1 MPAVGRTVAAA
12 VHRPLAEQLAGVA
25 AIGACERV
33 LELSA
38 GDGELTAHLLSTPG
52 APALTV
58 VVADV
63 HQTGTVRAALGPA
76 PVELVIAPASR
87 LPFADNAFDLAVS
100 LLAIES
106 GDQLAASL
114 TELARVARRSH
125 VVLWTDG
132 ATHENALR
140 DAITTAPTT
149 PQSPAQPLPAGW
161 TQSTLGD
168 VARFD
173 GIGQLW
179 LALVTERGIDIP
191 EHQDHAVRERLQENV
206 AAFTAA
212 DGTMRIP
219 VRATLLSLRQPSGGI
234 SPR

>member
-1 MPAVGRTVAAA
+1 MPMVGRTLAAA
-12 VHRPLAEQLAGVA
+12 VYRPLAEQLAGLA

-58 VVADV
+58 AVADV
-63 HQTGTVRAALGPA
+63 HHAGDVRDALGPA
-76 PVELVIAPASR
+76 PVELVIAPASQ

-106 GDQLAASL
+106 GDQLTESL
-114 TELARVARRSH
+114 IELARVARRAH
-125 VVLWTDG
+125 VVVWSDG

-140 DAITTAPTT
+140 DAITTTSTAP
-149 PQSPAQPLPAGW
+149 PSPAPPLPAGW
-161 TQSTLGD
+161 TQTPLAD

-179 LALVTERGIDIP
+179 LALVTERGIEIP
-191 EHQDHAVRERLQENV
+191 EHQEHAARERLQENV
-206 AAFTAA
+206 AQFTAA

-219 VRATLLSLRQPSGGI
+219 IRATLLWLR
-234 SPR
+234 